1 MAEIHYR
8 LKCSLAKN
16 RELRRENDQL
26 RKELKMALDS
36 LKWSRDKLI
45 EAQFELGR
53 MRWALVRATEG
64 GDELASDSR

>member
-8 LKCSLAKN
+8 LKYSLAKN
-16 RELRRENDQL
+16 RELRRENEQL
-26 RKELKMALDS
+26 KKELKMALDS

-64 GDELASDSR
+64 GDELAADSR